1 MSAQSFSNHR
11 FFEPTEAA
19 RYTEGQASSQSE
31 LSARFDSG
39 VRSAPDA
46 EAGMVSEAISER
58 VTRDL
63 SARGGERTAI
73 LVPHVNTAPQSGDR
87 TLEVTAGD
95 WQEAEA
101 KAAICR
107 EFRRLTAEDFSLRQA
122 AAAVGKS
129 PSWFS
134 GPESPLAKFERGGVA
149 GLLPQR
155 RAAGAPITFDVPDWF
170 IAAANHFYLL
180 TNRTE
185 NGGSV
190 PEAVRRTISLP
201 NIPPGWQNRQI
212 GRLLKAMGLQAL
224 PICPPELREQIL
236 AREKAGQPLVTER
249 IARQITARTAIV
261 RQHRHPTNA
270 ALDYLCAPGSMFFIH
285 DSKTGERRPPMVG
298 EVIEADDATINFPVC
313 VPWTLGGDA
322 CSDRYGVK
330 VGRFQWLVSIDVAR
344 GFVTAYSY
352 TMRPRGSYRG
362 EDALA
367 LVRGHCLQHGK
378 PKRAH
383 FEQGVWKSNLVKEA
397 LKAAGI
403 ELHTVWSP
411 HQKPHIEG
419 LFNTLW
425 TKLSVHFPDAHV
437 GRFRGENEAANDLLV
452 ACQRGSRDPRRHFP
466 MLADAIAAFDSAVA
480 EKNQTPVNS
489 AIGRWIPAEAWA
501 SRQPGDRL
509 DAETEWLFAPW
520 QRTWT
525 VRGML
530 VGGRVPLFDDLSVSF
545 DFSADWLAN
554 YHGAK
559 VRCHFDPTA
568 PRCHAMLVLS
578 EAFGGEP
585 AGKVL
590 GLAQQINEVA
600 GYARL
605 VLGWGDDPANAGRLA
620 RQRAAAA
627 LRREVRAIVPGGHG
641 YAASEER
648 DGVSQVSAITKIP
661 AGPAPARDEIPTNPP
676 RERGSAGSARPPA
689 SAAPTPSVDRA
700 AQRAALEAF
709 EREHAHLFT

>member
-1 MSAQSFSNHR
+1 MVDGEISAPA
-11 FFEPTEAA
+11 EPETGLPAP
-19 RYTEGQASSQSE
+19 
-31 LSARFDSG
+31 FDSR
-39 VRSAPDA
+39 VRSMPDV
-46 EAGMVSEAISER
+46 EAGMVSEETSER
-58 VTRDL
+58 VPRAELSRD
-63 SARGGERTAI
+63 GEGYAI
-73 LVPHVNTAPQSGDR
+73 GLPHVNTTPQSGIDR
-87 TLEVTAGD
+87 PLEVTDYD
-95 WQEAEA
+95 WKEAEA

-107 EFRRLTAEDFSLRQA
+107 EFQRMTGEGFSLRQA
-122 AAAVGKS
+122 AAGLGKS
-129 PSWFS
+129 GSWFS
-134 GPESPLAKFERGGVA
+134 GPDSPLARFEREGVA

-155 RAAGAPITFDVPDWF
+155 RAAGAPITFEVPEWF
-170 IAAANHFYLL
+170 IPAARFFYLL

-190 PEAVRRTISLP
+190 PESIRRVISLP
-201 NIPPGWQNRQI
+201 CLPPGWTRKVTGQFLAAVSAQET
-212 GRLLKAMGLQAL
+212 
-224 PICPPELREQIL
+224 PVCPAELRDQIL
-236 AREKAGQPLVTER
+236 AREKAGQSLVTER

-285 DSKTGERRPPMVG
+285 DSRTGERRPPMVG

-313 VPWTLGGDA
+313 VPWTLGGDP
-322 CSDRYGVK
+322 CSDKYGVK
-330 VGRFQWLVSIDVAR
+330 VGRFQWLVSIDAAR
-344 GFVTAYSY
+344 GYVTAYSY

-367 LVRGHCLQHGK
+367 LVRAHCLQHGK

-383 FEQGVWKSNLVKEA
+383 FEQGVWKSNLVKAA
-397 LKAAGI
+397 LAAADI

-437 GRFRGENEAANDLLV
+437 GRFRGEHEAANDLLV
-452 ACQRGSRDPRRHFP
+452 ACQRGSRNPRRHFP
-466 MLADAIAAFDSAVA
+466 MLGDAIAAFDAAVA
-480 EKNQTPVNS
+480 EKNRTPVNS
-489 AIGRWIPAEAWA
+489 AIGRWIPEEAWTA
-501 SRQPGDRL
+501 RQPGDRL
-509 DAETEWLFAPW
+509 AVETEWLFSPW

-530 VGGRVPLFDDLSVSF
+530 VGGKVPLFEDLSVPF
-545 DFSADWLAN
+545 DFSANWLPN

-568 PRCHAMLVLS
+568 PRCHAMLVLAEPFS
-578 EAFGGEP
+578 GEP

-590 GLAQQINEVA
+590 GLAQQINELA

-620 RQRAAAA
+620 RQQAAAA

-648 DGVSQVSAITKIP
+648 DGVANAIKISREQNHQEKEAPDRSRQPQVAETKP
-661 AGPAPARDEIPTNPP
+661 LNSSTAERCSRDSDLKE
-676 RERGSAGSARPPA
+676 RE
-689 SAAPTPSVDRA
+689 
-700 AQRAALEAF
+700 AALAGEECALDF
-709 EREHAHLFT
+709 L